1 MKKWWYFLNRDDF
14 ILDCYTTKFIDT
26 AFSLLHFIVSPTLGT
41 FLLRTFH
48 TANNLSNFSCTGN
61 SEPSKH
67 KTLAQSCFNAG
78 PLSTTLTQQQSLVSA
93 SCEYTSPGMCS
104 WRQFLSPPP
113 TSVPGRP
120 VSGWVCDL
128 CDLSH
133 HVVAVHT
140 SPRVSTHHVY
150 QLQQTLSQCHIF

>member
-1 MKKWWYFLNRDDF
+1 MKKLWYFLNRDDF

-26 AFSLLHFIVSPTLGT
+26 AFSLLHFIVSPTLWT

-78 PLSTTLTQQQSLVSA
+78 PLSTTLNQQQSLVSA
-93 SCEYTSPGMCS
+93 VNIPLLGCVADGSFCP
-104 WRQFLSPPP
+104 PPP

-140 SPRVSTHHVY
+140 SPRVSPHHVY
-150 QLQQTLSQCHIF
+150 QLQQTLSQCHIL